1 MSQLKTLLPRTTSF
15 YGESLTDLEL
25 MPTTTKLG
33 EGEYPRILASEGAI
47 AQILTQ
53 DELTIYML
61 RSSGWVELTMPGGGG
76 GGASEVTGVRGALEQ
91 EYRIHNVT
99 LALDDITDTSE
110 DFTYDDNDKSLKLNK
125 LTNAQM
131 SALKNL
137 L

>member
-15 YGESLTDLEL
+15 YGESLADLEL

-76 GGASEVTGVRGALEQ
+76 GTSEVTGVRGALEQ
-91 EYRIHNVT
+91 EYRKHNVT
-99 LALDDITDTSE
+99 LALDNIIDTSE